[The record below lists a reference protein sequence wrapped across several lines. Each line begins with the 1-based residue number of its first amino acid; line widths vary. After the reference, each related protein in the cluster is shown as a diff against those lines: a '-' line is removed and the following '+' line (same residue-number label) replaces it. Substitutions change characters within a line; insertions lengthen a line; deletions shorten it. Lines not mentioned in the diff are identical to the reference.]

1 MNFSCPIVFS
11 VGSETSSKLFC
22 KGARAVRTR
31 KFNCHL
37 DSTQWVVELRNDAS
51 SLNKKPPI

>member
-37 DSTQWVVELRNDAS
+37 DSVGGGIAERRVVVE
-51 SLNKKPPI
+51 